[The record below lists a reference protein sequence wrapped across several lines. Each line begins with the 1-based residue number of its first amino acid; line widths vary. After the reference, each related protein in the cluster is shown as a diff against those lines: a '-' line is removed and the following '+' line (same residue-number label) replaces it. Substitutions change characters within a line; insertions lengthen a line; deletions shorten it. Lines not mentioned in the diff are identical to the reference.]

1 MLELYTEYTH
11 SPYWP
16 TQARPKGN
24 RLTWYVIRFITMLC
38 ALLHCDTIVL
48 SHSFHFAHTT
58 KIIWFR
64 SVFIEF
70 QTHFGG
76 DCCCSCHRCQRRRY
90 ACCQTHLD
98 SCFFFHSFLRHYML
112 LTIFII
118 TGQQKI
124 AHSKVWEN
132 AMFLFAFEEIKK
144 NTSRTV
150 WQKRFF
156 LRIDTDTGKFV
167 NALLL
172 WVTSENMTRIST
184 FDIFVQRGRELEKKG
199 WLLYKCFS
207 WSIFCSLISDIR
219 CIKCKIKLTI
229 TLSFNQNVSLM
240 IEWAETR
247 KYQQINC
254 E

>member
-1 MLELYTEYTH
+1 MSISH
-11 SPYWP
+11 AWIVHRIH
-16 TQARPKGN
+16 A
-24 RLTWYVIRFITMLC
+24 LTILANTSTAKRKQVDLVCNSIHYNVVCPPSLRYNCFITLISLC
-38 ALLHCDTIVL
+38 AYNENYMI
-48 SHSFHFAHTT
+48 
-58 KIIWFR
+58 
-64 SVFIEF
+64 SVGFYWVSNTF
-70 QTHFGG
+70 
-76 DCCCSCHRCQRRRY
+76 RRRLLLFLPPLSTPSL
-90 ACCQTHLD
+90 CLLPN
-98 SCFFFHSFLRHYML
+98 SFRLLFFFFFFHSFLRHYML

-184 FDIFVQRGRELEKKG
+184 FDIFVQRGRELEKKRLIALQVFQLIDF
-199 WLLYKCFS
+199 LLAHFWY
-207 WSIFCSLISDIR
+207 SLYQV
-219 CIKCKIKLTI
+219 
-229 TLSFNQNVSLM
+229 QN
-240 IEWAETR
+240 
-247 KYQQINC
+247 
-254 E
+254 